1 MTLHIGV
8 IGASSEGGWARY
20 AHMPALAA
28 VPGIEVAAVMTSNR
42 ESAARSAAA
51 FGVPHGVASL
61 DGLLALDLDLV
72 AVSVKAPEH
81 AGAALAVLD
90 AGKHLF
96 VEWPMGANLGQAQAI
111 ERRARERGKR
121 GFIGLQARMAPEVR
135 HAASLIADGYLGR
148 LTSIS
153 IDAAFPFWREPVSA
167 GYSAQVENGAHLLA
181 IPGGHGLDLM
191 RLLAGDVRSLNAR
204 VRRTRDSVM
213 ATDAGRAVPMTAPE
227 QFSVIGALENDA
239 LLSAHYDGTSLT
251 PGSFRM
257 ALAGEDGEL
266 LLEAD
271 GMPEIAPFRLSGT
284 RQAGGSLDAIACP
297 APDIGSD
304 APRAGPAYNTYFM
317 WRQIARDLADGT
329 ESAPSL
335 ATGLET
341 RKLLDAIATS
351 AASNGKTIDV

>member
-8 IGASSEGGWARY
+8 IGASSDGGWARY

-28 VPGIEVAAVMTSNR
+28 VPGIEVAAVMTSNV
-42 ESAARSAAA
+42 ESAARSATA
-51 FGVPHGVASL
+51 FGVRHGVASL
-61 DGLLALDLDLV
+61 DDLLALDPDLI

-81 AGAALAVLD
+81 AAAALAVLD

-96 VEWPMGANLGQAQAI
+96 VEWPMGANLEQAEAI
-111 ERRARERGKR
+111 ERRAREQGKR
-121 GFIGLQARMAPEVR
+121 GFVGLQARMAPEVR
-135 HAASLIADGYLGR
+135 HAASLIANGYLGR
-148 LTSIS
+148 LTSVS
-153 IDAAFPFWREPVSA
+153 IHAAFSFWREPVSA

-213 ATDAGRAVPMTAPE
+213 ATDVGRAVAMSAPE
-227 QFSVIGALENDA
+227 QFSVIGSLEN
-239 LLSAHYDGTSLT
+239 
-251 PGSFRM
+251 
-257 ALAGEDGEL
+257 DGEL

-284 RQAGGSLDAIACP
+284 RRVGGSLDPIACP
-297 APDIGSD
+297 TPDIGAD
-304 APRAGPAYNTYFM
+304 APHAGPAYNTYFM
-317 WRQIARDLADGT
+317 WRQIALDLADET
-329 ESAPSL
+329 ETAPSL
-335 ATGLET
+335 ATGVES

-351 AASNGKTIDV
+351 AGSNGKAIDL